1 MKRRIKM
8 RITKRM
14 LLSVIAV
21 VLSVAV
27 LGGIAAMAAG
37 GVFAELF
44 SDDTVTYAHGTTVDS
59 NGNFIF
65 TYNGETYD
73 SEYDRLM
80 AEDGYI
86 YGIDDNWYGTYNQ
99 KQTAL
104 GHNEIINAAP
114 AYLQGQVERR
124 LYNMKALG
132 YNSVNVWIH
141 KDLGGFTFNAEGK
154 ITGLNESFTTNL
166 RLLLDS
172 CRKTNMNLVP
182 SLLNPG
188 TATNFNEGAN
198 GLTPEQIWFK
208 YFRFYY
214 DEEMREGYLNAIGQT
229 LAILAEYQDVITMVN
244 LAIEN
249 GTQLINDPAYDDQ
262 NYGNRFGI
270 VWEDYASLLNDMHA
284 ASKAVMP
291 NVPTT
296 VEDMGWSVNSFKYND
311 LDVDI
316 IGYNFYGKKANSE
329 LKLEDRFMTRPAY
342 IGEFNIHYNASEI
355 RRSDEATR
363 GTYLTDLMDYYY
375 HNGFMGS
382 FYFFYYASGDVGY
395 SFFRTQS
402 SSDNYDDFCAFVP
415 MLTYKIRD
423 LKNEYH
429 GTEGTMDQPALLYN
443 HDSAVNYWVA
453 ARGAEYYILERT
465 EDGGKTWKTI
475 ADDID
480 VNTYMM
486 DNGLMSYEDTTREAG
501 KIYNYRVT
509 AVNGKGEK
517 TVSEMGNDTSVF
529 IPVNVF
535 VDAEGNYDGGFEQ
548 GTLLAGSWDTMSGVT
563 NSSGWY
569 ERLTYGNDVGVILND
584 PEMARTGD
592 SCFYVNL
599 YEGVGDYGIW
609 SDAPTMSCWT
619 YNLELQPNTTY
630 TLTYWYKVI
639 AHGGF
644 SFTVRDPETPTYNLV
659 WTQPGQQ
666 LTAEVRAEVLKP
678 YKNLEGDALKEAVK
692 QSEWLQGSMT
702 FTTPAS
708 GRVIVCLQN
717 NLAYDA
723 NNPANCAFYLDDI
736 EIFEQR

>member
-1 MKRRIKM
+1 M
-8 RITKRM
+8 RLTKRA
-14 LLSVIAV
+14 LLSVISIV
-21 VLSVAV
+21 V
-27 LGGIAAMAAG
+27 
-37 GVFAELF
+37 VFATLGCTAVPPVEVMPTEEAPAGPTGN
-44 SDDTVTYAHGTTVDS
+44 DTATYAHGTTVDS
-59 NGNFIF
+59 NGNFVF
-65 TYNGETYD
+65 TYDGKTYD
-73 SEYDRLM
+73 SEFDRLM
-80 AEDGYI
+80 AEDGYVF
-86 YGIDDNWYGTYNQ
+86 GIDDNWYGTYNQ
-99 KQTAL
+99 KQTVL
-104 GHNEIINAAP
+104 GDNEIITAAP

-141 KDLGGFTFNAEGK
+141 KDLGGFTFDADGK
-154 ITGLNESFTTNL
+154 ITGLNENFTTNL
-166 RLLLDS
+166 RLLLES

-214 DEEMREGYLNAIGQT
+214 DEEMRGAYIDALSET

-244 LAIEN
+244 LAVEN
-249 GTQLINDPAYDDQ
+249 GTQLINDPSYANQ

-284 ASKAVMP
+284 ASKAAMP

-296 VEDMGWSVNSFKYND
+296 VEDVAWPCNSFKYND

-316 IGYNFYGKKANSE
+316 IGYNFYGKKASSE

-342 IGEFNIHYNASEI
+342 VGEFNIHFDAAEI
-355 RRSDEATR
+355 RRADEATR
-363 GTYLTDLMDYYY
+363 GVYLTDLLDYYY
-375 HNGFMGS
+375 HNGFLGS

-395 SFFRTQS
+395 SFFRTQN
-402 SSDNYDDFCAFVP
+402 SSDKYEDMCTFVP

-423 LKNEYH
+423 LKNEH
-429 GTEGTMDQPALLYN
+429 RGTEDTMDKPALLYN

-465 EDGGKTWKTI
+465 EDGGKSWTTI

-480 VNTYMM
+480 VNDYMM
-486 DNGLMSYEDTTREAG
+486 DNGLLSYEDTTREED
-501 KIYNYRVT
+501 KVYNYRVT
-509 AVNGKGEK
+509 GVNGKGEQS
-517 TVSEMGNDTSVF
+517 VSDMGNDNSVF
-529 IPVNVF
+529 IPINLF
-535 VDAEGNYDGGFEQ
+535 VDAKGNYDGGFEQ
-548 GTLLAGSWDTMSGVT
+548 GTLLEGHADTMSDVV

-569 ERLTYGNDVGVILND
+569 ERLTYGNNVGVILND

-592 SCFYVNL
+592 HCFYLNL
-599 YEGVGDYGIW
+599 FEDVGDYGIW
-609 SDAPTMSCWT
+609 SDASTMSCWT

-630 TLTYWYKVI
+630 TLTYWYKLI

-644 SFTVRDPETPTYNLV
+644 SFTVRDPETATMNLV

-666 LTAEVRAEVLKP
+666 LTAEVRDEILKS
-678 YKNLEGDALKEAVK
+678 YKDLEGEELRDAVK
-692 QSEWLQGSMT
+692 NSEWLQGSMT

-717 NLAYDA
+717 NRAYDA
-723 NNPANCAFYLDDI
+723 KNPQNSAFYLDDI
-736 EIFEQR
+736 EIFELR

>member
-1 MKRRIKM
+1 M
-8 RITKRM
+8 RLTKRV
-14 LLSVIAV
+14 LHSVIAI
-21 VLSVAV
+21 VL
-27 LGGIAAMAAG
+27 IAATLGTVVAMASE

-44 SDDTVTYAHGTTVDS
+44 STEKITYAHGTTVDS
-59 NGNFIF
+59 KGNFVF
-65 TYNGETYD
+65 TYDGKTYD

-80 AEDGYI
+80 AEDGFI
-86 YGIDDNWYGTYNQ
+86 YGIDDNWYGNYSQ
-99 KQTAL
+99 KQTVL
-104 GHNEIINAAP
+104 GTNEILNAAP

-124 LYNMKALG
+124 FYNMKALG

-141 KDLGGFTFNAEGK
+141 KDLSGFTFDSEGK
-154 ITGLNESFTTNL
+154 ITGLNETFTTNL

-172 CRKTNMNLVP
+172 CRKMNMNLVP

-188 TATNFNEGAN
+188 TATNYNEGVN

-214 DEEMREGYLNAIGQT
+214 DEEMRAAYIDALSQT
-229 LAILAEYQDVITMVN
+229 LVILAEYQDVVTMVN
-244 LAIEN
+244 LAVEN
-249 GTQLINDPAYDDQ
+249 GTQLINDPAYKDQ
-262 NYGNRFGI
+262 NYGNRFG
-270 VWEDYASLLNDMHA
+270 VTWEDYASLLNDMHA

-296 VEDMGWSVNSFKYND
+296 VEDVAWVGNSFKYND
-311 LDVDI
+311 LDVDF
-316 IGYNFYGKKANSE
+316 IGYNFYGKKPNSLLE
-329 LKLEDRFMTRPAY
+329 LDDRFMTRPSY
-342 IGEFNIHYNASEI
+342 IGEFNIDSDASEI

-363 GTYLTDLMDYYY
+363 GSYLTELMDYYY

-395 SFFRTQS
+395 SFFRAQD
-402 SSDNYDDFCAFVP
+402 SSDKYENFCAFVP

-429 GTEGTMDQPALLYN
+429 GTEGALDKPSLLYN
-443 HDSAVNYWVA
+443 HDSATSYWVA
-453 ARGAEYYILERT
+453 SRGCEYYILERT
-465 EDGGKTWKTI
+465 EDGGQTWKTI
-475 ADDID
+475 ADNID

-486 DNGLMSYEDTTREAG
+486 DNGLLSYTDETRELN
-501 KIYNYRVT
+501 KVYNYRVT
-509 AVNGKGEK
+509 GVTSKGEK
-517 TVSEMGNDTSVF
+517 ATSEMGNANSVF
-529 IPVNVF
+529 VPVNVF

-548 GTLLAGSWDTMSGVT
+548 GTLMEGSWDNMSDVA

-569 ERLTYGNDVGVILND
+569 ERLKYGNHVGVILND
-584 PEMARTGD
+584 PELARTGN

-599 YEGVGDYGIW
+599 FEGVGDYGIW
-609 SDAPTMSCWT
+609 SKAETMSCWT
-619 YNLELQPNTTY
+619 YNLQLQPNTTY
-630 TLTYWYKVI
+630 TLTYWYKLI

-666 LTAEVRAEVLKP
+666 LTAEEQLLAIES
-678 YKNLEGDALKEAVK
+678 G
-692 QSEWLQGSMT
+692 EWTQGSMT

-717 NLAYDA
+717 NREYDA
-723 NNPANCAFYLDDI
+723 NNPLNSAFYLDDI

>member
-1 MKRRIKM
+1 M
-8 RITKRM
+8 RLTNRM
-14 LLSVIAV
+14 LLSVISV
-21 VLSVAV
+21 VLTVAV
-27 LGGIAAMAAG
+27 LGGVVAMAAG
-37 GVFAELF
+37 GVLAELL
-44 SDDTVTYAHGTTVDS
+44 SNDTVTYAHGTTVDK
-59 NGNFIF
+59 NGNFVF
-65 TYNGETYD
+65 TYNGKTYE

-104 GHNEIINAAP
+104 GQNEIINAAP

-141 KDLGGFTFNAEGK
+141 KDLGGFTFDADGK
-154 ITGLNESFTTNL
+154 ITGLNETFTTNL
-166 RLLLDS
+166 RMLLDS

-214 DEEMREGYLNAIGQT
+214 DEEMRAAYIEALSKT

-244 LAIEN
+244 LAVEN
-249 GTQLINDPAYDDQ
+249 GTQLINDPSYENQ

-270 VWEDYASLLNDMHA
+270 VWEDYASLLNEMHA
-284 ASKAVMP
+284 ASKAAMP

-316 IGYNFYGKKANSE
+316 LGYNFYGKKANGE

-342 IGEFNIHYNASEI
+342 IGEFNIHYNATEI

-363 GTYLTDLMDYYY
+363 GTYLTDLLDYYY
-375 HNGFMGS
+375 HNGYMGS

-395 SFFRTQS
+395 SFFRNQG
-402 SSDNYDDFCAFVP
+402 SSDKYEEFCAFVP

-429 GTEGTMDQPALLYN
+429 GTEGTMDKPALLYN

-486 DNGLMSYEDTTREAG
+486 DNGLMSYEDTTRE
-501 KIYNYRVT
+501 KNKVYNYRVT
-509 AVNGKGEK
+509 AVNSKGEK
-517 TVSEMGNDTSVF
+517 TVSDVGNDTSVF

-535 VDAEGNYDGGFEQ
+535 VDAQGNYDGGFEQ